1 MKKTLLT
8 AILLLLFATLM
19 NAQAVF
25 SVLDRYKYYGEN
37 LAGRQVMMNSVDSVT
52 SVSCLT
58 EGEWRNVPVRS
69 ISKGNYELILP
80 EQIGVSRNDTVS
92 LRLFYRKKL
101 LQEKA
106 LPVPKM
112 RHWTVMIFPHSHVDV
127 GYTHTQDVVEFIH
140 RQNIDMAIE
149 LAERTKDYPEDARF
163 RWNTEVT
170 WPMER
175 YLAKASPEKRDRV
188 LDAIR
193 KGYVSVDN
201 SYSNTNTTATHE
213 PELVELFSSAHRINE
228 LTGVDTYTMIQVD
241 IPGFTWGIPA
251 LASLTGVR
259 NIISLPNG
267 GARVGRAR
275 NLDFSPRYWIGP
287 DGKSKVLFIQP
298 GPYCDAT
305 LDKREPWFFDN
316 LGMRDTLALPRVITT
331 DNPRR
336 MFIDGTVDTYLP
348 MLEAREG
355 YFYDIFPMSWC
366 LSDNVPLDGDL
377 PDAVKSWNEEYA
389 YPHLK
394 ICTSSDIVRAY
405 EKYSDR
411 IPVVSGDY
419 TEYWTDGLGTAAY
432 QTGHHREVKEELA
445 QAEILS
451 AMTCRPLPMNEIGE
465 AWRHALLGTEH
476 TWCYIYPDQEISDEI
491 LDVKFGCFRTAD
503 SLKTD
508 LMRRVLPSCPD
519 IKVIAVFNT
528 ESFARVGCVSVEPS
542 LLGGA
547 TGIADFET
555 GETIP
560 SQILSDG
567 SMAFMS
573 GTIPALSCRKYLLRK
588 AKAVKTDVPPVDGV
602 LDNGKVR
609 LVVDQHSGNVVSL
622 AAHGREFIN
631 QKTGIDADSYR
642 YLPGGQPTFLATGPY
657 DVKLEWAEYGPV
669 QKTLKI
675 SSKAD
680 GCNSLVRRL
689 TLFDGSDEVLVENE
703 IDKIATTAKEGVH
716 FGFSFNMDND
726 FYVTMDVPWGVAR
739 VDCDQWPEG
748 NRNWITMQRWV
759 NVSDSDSNVT
769 ICALNSPVF
778 EVGDMTANTLELGSN
793 WIASTPR
800 VPTIWFWAL
809 NNHWFTNFPL
819 SQEGLITYRYVLLP
833 REGRMDAA
841 QSVRFAQSASR
852 KLICSPVP
860 EDFAIQAPFRLESG
874 PEVSVSC
881 VRFLEDGYLVFLHSV
896 ADDDQTVELVP
907 STGAEA
913 FLCDAWGNV
922 TATAST
928 SYSVPANGI
937 TVVRITRH

>member
-1 MKKTLLT
+1 M
-8 AILLLLFATLM
+8 
-19 NAQAVF
+19 
-25 SVLDRYKYYGEN
+25 DRYKYYGEN

-228 LTGVDTYTMIQVD
+228 LTGVDTHTMIQVD

-275 NLDFSPRYWIGP
+275 DLDFSPRYWIGP

-432 QTGHHREVKEELA
+432 QTG
-445 QAEILS
+445 
-451 AMTCRPLPMNEIGE
+451 
-465 AWRHALLGTEH
+465 
-476 TWCYIYPDQEISDEI
+476 
-491 LDVKFGCFRTAD
+491 
-503 SLKTD
+503 
-508 LMRRVLPSCPD
+508 
-519 IKVIAVFNT
+519 
-528 ESFARVGCVSVEPS
+528 
-542 LLGGA
+542 
-547 TGIADFET
+547 
-555 GETIP
+555 
-560 SQILSDG
+560 
-567 SMAFMS
+567 
-573 GTIPALSCRKYLLRK
+573 
-588 AKAVKTDVPPVDGV
+588 
-602 LDNGKVR
+602 
-609 LVVDQHSGNVVSL
+609 
-622 AAHGREFIN
+622 
-631 QKTGIDADSYR
+631 
-642 YLPGGQPTFLATGPY
+642 
-657 DVKLEWAEYGPV
+657 
-669 QKTLKI
+669 
-675 SSKAD
+675 
-680 GCNSLVRRL
+680 
-689 TLFDGSDEVLVENE
+689 
-703 IDKIATTAKEGVH
+703 
-716 FGFSFNMDND
+716 
-726 FYVTMDVPWGVAR
+726 
-739 VDCDQWPEG
+739 
-748 NRNWITMQRWV
+748 
-759 NVSDSDSNVT
+759 
-769 ICALNSPVF
+769 
-778 EVGDMTANTLELGSN
+778 
-793 WIASTPR
+793 
-800 VPTIWFWAL
+800 
-809 NNHWFTNFPL
+809 
-819 SQEGLITYRYVLLP
+819 
-833 REGRMDAA
+833 
-841 QSVRFAQSASR
+841 
-852 KLICSPVP
+852 
-860 EDFAIQAPFRLESG
+860 
-874 PEVSVSC
+874 
-881 VRFLEDGYLVFLHSV
+881 
-896 ADDDQTVELVP
+896 
-907 STGAEA
+907 
-913 FLCDAWGNV
+913 
-922 TATAST
+922 
-928 SYSVPANGI
+928 
-937 TVVRITRH
+937 